1 MVIKYEGIGNQYLG
15 TVNGYNFI
23 LGNEE
28 RNITEQELKELEQNK
43 WFNYLVKNGLI
54 IIKKDKKTKNKKEES
69 IEETNGSKN

>member
-15 TVNGYNFI
+15 EVNGYNFI
-23 LGNEE
+23 LGDEE

-69 IEETNGSKN
+69 IEELNGNKS